1 MPSLLAISAQE
12 RTLPPRKCA
21 VHEWT
26 LRITD
31 QGYDAVPV
39 NRRFGGIS
47 LFAFL
52 VEFFPVSKD
61 IETRRILSRIGYREN
76 DVQAAWRDLG
86 SPSQLNRD
94 QVATLRKAFS
104 GDPCLN
110 ERVQVGPDGSYSRRF
125 VMRENDVWL
134 IDLRHI
140 GAPQSK
146 N

>member
-12 RTLPPRKCA
+12 RTLPSRKCA

-39 NRRFGGIS
+39 NRRFCGIS

-61 IETRRILSRIGYREN
+61 IETRRILSRIPPW
-76 DVQAAWRDLG
+76 AAI
-86 SPSQLNRD
+86 
-94 QVATLRKAFS
+94 
-104 GDPCLN
+104 
-110 ERVQVGPDGSYSRRF
+110 Y
-125 VMRENDVWL
+125 
-134 IDLRHI
+134 
-140 GAPQSK
+140 
-146 N
+146 

>member
-12 RTLPPRKCA
+12 RTLPSRKCA

-39 NRRFGGIS
+39 NRRFCGIS

-61 IETRRILSRIGYREN
+61 IETRRILSRIPPW
-76 DVQAAWRDLG
+76 AAISKQMALRFR
-86 SPSQLNRD
+86 SQVTPAN
-94 QVATLRKAFS
+94 
-104 GDPCLN
+104 
-110 ERVQVGPDGSYSRRF
+110 SR
-125 VMRENDVWL
+125 L
-134 IDLRHI
+134 SIQIH
-140 GAPQSK
+140 G
-146 N
+146 